1 MLGGGT
7 IFSDGATGTTTE
19 LEAAFL
25 SQRPTMRRSFSAQP
39 W

>member
-7 IFSDGATGTTTE
+7 IFTDGEAGTTTE

-25 SQRPTMRRSFSAQP
+25 SQRPPMRGSFSAQP